1 MQKLIHNWLYQLP
14 TLVFNKSSRSLKL
27 FCIAIKE
34 SIFMESFRLSNQI
47 IASNSGWIQLFMTLG
62 AQVKK
67 KLFLDPKL
75 TMI

>member
-1 MQKLIHNWLYQLP
+1 MNTPVHVL
-14 TLVFNKSSRSLKL
+14 SL
-27 FCIAIKE
+27 ADE
-34 SIFMESFRLSNQI
+34 RRVETRTSVTD
-47 IASNSGWIQLFMTLG
+47 IQLFMTLG